1 MINIISKF
9 DCCGCGACIQACPK
23 HCISFN
29 EDEQGF
35 FYPLVDIGLC
45 VDCHLCEKVCPTLN
59 QASPRGPL
67 EVYAAKNPNEII
79 RLASSSGGIFTMLA
93 EVVISRGGVVFGARF
108 NEEWEVV
115 HDYTET
121 IEGLSVFRGS
131 KYVQSRIGSCFQ
143 QAKEF
148 LLSGREVLFSGTPC
162 QIAGLKLFLRK
173 DYENLLTVDIV
184 CHGVPSPKIWRDYLK
199 YIMRPKGAAGKNTV
213 LSSLNE
219 APVLTGISF
228 RDKSTGWKKYGFSV
242 RMKSAF
248 KADENSVFGPLN
260 PINEEIILHETLDIN
275 IYMQGFLK
283 NLYLRPSCYACDVK
297 CGRSHSDLTIADFWG
312 IDRFFPGYDDDK
324 GVSLVLVNSS
334 KGMSYFSSLAVNK
347 TSVAYEL
354 ALAGNPSL
362 EHSVAIPKLY
372 EQFWSIYGTEGIP
385 SISLI
390 CSRLRPSRIKY
401 ITIYVVRK
409 ILGKRVIKLLKSIKN
424 KMI

>member
-199 YIMRPKGAAGKNTV
+199 YIMRPQGAAGKNTV
-213 LSSLNE
+213 LSSLNK

-242 RMKSAF
+242 RKKSAF
-248 KADENSVFGPLN
+248 KADENSVSCPLN
-260 PINEEIILHETLDIN
+260 AIREETLLHETLDCN
-275 IYMQGFLK
+275 VYMQGFLK
-283 NLYLRPSCYACDVK
+283 DLYLRPSCYACAAK
-297 CGRSHSDLTIADFWG
+297 SGKSRSDITIADFWG
-312 IDRFFPGYDDDK
+312 IDRVFPEYDDDK
-324 GVSLVLVNSS
+324 GMSLVLVNSRR
-334 KGMSYFSSLAVNK
+334 GYDYFSRLNVDKCRAS
-347 TSVAYEL
+347 YES
-354 ALAGNPSL
+354 ALVGNPSL
-362 EHSVAIPKLY
+362 EYSVAVPKLY
-372 EQFWSIYGTEGIP
+372 DEFWKCYAANGIP
-385 SISLI
+385 AIADV
-390 CSRLRPSRIKY
+390 CRRMRPSRLKMY
-401 ITIYVVRK
+401 AAAALRK
-409 ILGKRVIKLLKSIKN
+409 IKRLKFVN
-424 KMI
+424 L